1 MNLLPFHLAFP
12 VYNISETKRFFVDII
27 GCKVGRRS
35 EKWIDFNFFG
45 HQISAHLNPEKN
57 TITPT
62 NNVDNDNVPVRHFG
76 IVLPWKEWNAFAD
89 KLKSNNVQFLIK
101 PRTRFQGKAG
111 EQATLFILDPSG
123 NVLEFKS
130 FKDQKMLFAK
140 G

>member
-12 VYNISETKRFFVDII
+12 VYNIAETERFFVDII

-45 HQISAHLNPEKN
+45 HQISAHLNLEKN

-62 NNVDNDNVPVRHFG
+62 NKVDNDNVPVRHFG
-76 IVLPWKEWNAFAD
+76 IVLFWKEWHALAD
-89 KLKSNNVQFLIK
+89 KLKSNKVQFLIK

>member
-76 IVLPWKEWNAFAD
+76 IVLPWKEWHALAD

-111 EQATLFILDPSG
+111 EQATLFILDPSR

>member
-62 NNVDNDNVPVRHFG
+62 NNVDNVPVRHFG
-76 IVLPWKEWNAFAD
+76 IVLPWKEWHALAD

>member
-76 IVLPWKEWNAFAD
+76 IVLPWKEWHALAD